1 MGIVLS
7 NIFYVIE
14 ALTVHPDQGRR
25 KVEIFGGG
33 ALKLFTT
40 HLDTRRIGVRGHFI
54 LHKGVLRLF

>member
-25 KVEIFGGG
+25 KVEIFGGAG
-33 ALKLFTT
+33 GSTANIYYPPTG
-40 HLDTRRIGVRGHFI
+40 RVGVIRIHG
-54 LHKGVLRLF
+54 